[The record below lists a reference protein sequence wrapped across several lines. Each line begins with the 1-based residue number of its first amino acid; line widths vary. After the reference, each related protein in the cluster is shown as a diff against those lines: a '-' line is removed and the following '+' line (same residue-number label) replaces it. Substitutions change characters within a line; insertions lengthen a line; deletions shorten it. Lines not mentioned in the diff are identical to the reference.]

1 MLHTDSN
8 FLRTPCQVGYIRE
21 YLSRTQNAVPGEA
34 IHPAQNI
41 AEQQK
46 AMQADI
52 IVDVNENSAEK
63 EKPKYTTTAMLPGEI
78 RAAQEKEAKL
88 QKVLSHKALK
98 IGTETGITAEFIV
111 TQTGEQLAYK
121 LEDLFLLF
129 DTFQDVLY
137 ANDPAINAK
146 SEHSS

>member
-1 MLHTDSN
+1 
-8 FLRTPCQVGYIRE
+8 
-21 YLSRTQNAVPGEA
+21 
-34 IHPAQNI
+34 
-41 AEQQK
+41 
-46 AMQADI
+46 
-52 IVDVNENSAEK
+52 
-63 EKPKYTTTAMLPGEI
+63 MLPREI

-129 DTFQDVLY
+129 DTF
-137 ANDPAINAK
+137 
-146 SEHSS
+146 